1 MTRMNTFF
9 KVAATVFILICG
21 STHAQAEARYVTDQF
36 KVMMRSGEG
45 VEHKIVKTLRSGT
58 PLSLLERNAETG
70 YSKVSTEDGVT
81 GYVLTRQLMN
91 LPSARNRLAA
101 AEAKLK
107 IAQEEPKQLKDKL
120 ATTHSKLQKLSAEF
134 SQLQKIENKTAKELE
149 VIRNTAADA
158 IRMAKERIELRKN
171 VADLTHQIEDLKQ
184 KNRDLS
190 NQNTR
195 NWFLIGAA
203 VIIAGIL
210 IGLILPR
217 LHIQR
222 RKDSW

>member
-1 MTRMNTFF
+1 MNTFF
-9 KVAATVFILICG
+9 KVAGTLFILICG
-21 STHAQAEARYVTDQF
+21 STQAQAETRYVTDQF
-36 KVMMRSGEG
+36 KIMMRSGEG
-45 VEHKIVKTLRSGT
+45 VQHKIIKALPSGT
-58 PLSLLERNAETG
+58 ALSLIERHAKTG
-70 YSKVSTEDGVT
+70 YSKVSTKDGGAI

-91 LPSARNRLAA
+91 LPSARSRLAA
-101 AEAKLK
+101 AEGKLK
-107 IAQEEPKQLKDKL
+107 IAQKEPEQLKNRL
-120 ATTHSKLQKLSAEF
+120 ATAHSKLKKLSTDF
-134 SQLQKIENKTAKELE
+134 SQLQKIKNRTAKELTT
-149 VIRNTAADA
+149 IRNTAADA
-158 IRMAKERIELRKN
+158 IRMSEERIELRKN
-171 VADLTHQIEDLKQ
+171 VANLTHQLEDLKQ

-222 RKDSW
+222 RRDSW